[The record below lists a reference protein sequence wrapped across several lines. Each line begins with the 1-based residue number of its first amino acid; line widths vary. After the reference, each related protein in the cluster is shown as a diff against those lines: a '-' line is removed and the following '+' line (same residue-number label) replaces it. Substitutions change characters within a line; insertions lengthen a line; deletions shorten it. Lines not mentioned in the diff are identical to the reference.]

1 MPRTRLALVS
11 LTVVVVLAACG
22 SDEQQSA
29 PPTDADA
36 ALSDSALV
44 EDPEPADAPDQSDTA
59 APDTAAP
66 APVPRLGDRFEM
78 CGDVQADRDA
88 IAAALPE
95 IEAAQSAVR
104 DARAAV
110 AAATD
115 DLDRAVANEALA
127 EAETA
132 LWYANDA
139 YDNAIHPASGE
150 LHRAMDI
157 HAWGGTSTS
166 DIVYSRAWEAFLGA
180 ADSRTLAAIADIDE
194 TAAALEAA
202 INARDAAERAYDEAH
217 ERALVEAEA
226 AVAAADAAYDAAK
239 AAFVEEHDIPESDVW
254 ALVLPEDWPPK
265 LAVREATEHRD
276 AVRDEATSELV
287 ALRDTARDLN
297 NARNDAYA
305 AETDAQNTLNA
316 ELPRNVAG
324 HSPAYVAF
332 LRSFHESCQQ

>member
-22 SDEQQSA
+22 SDEQQPA
-29 PPTDADA
+29 PPTDAETA
-36 ALSDSALV
+36 RSDSALV
-44 EDPEPADAPDQSDTA
+44 EDPEPADAPDQ
-59 APDTAAP
+59 PDTAASDT
-66 APVPRLGDRFEM
+66 APVPRLGDRFEV

-95 IEAAQSAVR
+95 LEAAQAAVR

-115 DLDRAVANEALA
+115 DLDRAAANEALA

-132 LWYANDA
+132 LWWANDA

-150 LHRAMDI
+150 LHHAMRI

-166 DIVYSRAWEAFLGA
+166 DIVYGRAWEAFLGA
-180 ADSRTLAAIADIDE
+180 ADTRTLAAIAGIDA

-226 AVAAADAAYDAAK
+226 AVTAADAAYEAAV
-239 AAFVEEHDIPESDVW
+239 AAFVEEHDVPESDVW
-254 ALVLPEDWPPK
+254 RLVFPEDWPPR
-265 LAVREATEHRD
+265 LALNEAWKHRD
-276 AVRDEATSELV
+276 AVRDEATSGLV

-297 NARNDAYA
+297 NALSDAYA
-305 AETDAQNTLNA
+305 AETDAQNTLIA
-316 ELPRNVAG
+316 ALPRNVAT
-324 HSPAYVAF
+324 HSPAYAAF
-332 LRSFHESCQQ
+332 LRSFYESCQQ